1 MSSLSITLTF
11 ILFFIIAMTYFLI
24 YNMSLGGVFVK
35 SRLKDLRN
43 KLGLSQKDF
52 GTMIHLSQDHISSL
66 ESGRRNITDRTIND
80 ICDKFNVNEE
90 WLRYGKGEMKKDITE
105 DVDAPDE
112 IKILLKKFLLLN
124 DSDKRKMENILDSF
138 LEEEL
143 KKEE

>member
-1 MSSLSITLTF
+1 
-11 ILFFIIAMTYFLI
+11 
-24 YNMSLGGVFVK
+24 MSLGGVFVK

-66 ESGRRNITDRTIND
+66 ENGRRNITDRTIND

-90 WLRYGKGEMKKDITE
+90 WLRHGKGEMKKDITE

>member
-1 MSSLSITLTF
+1 
-11 ILFFIIAMTYFLI
+11 
-24 YNMSLGGVFVK
+24 MSLGGVFVK
-35 SRLKDLRN
+35 SRLKDLIN

-52 GTMIHLSQDHISSL
+52 WTMIHLSQDHISSL
-66 ESGRRNITDRTIND
+66 ENGRRNITDRTIND